1 LANRFSNSLNAN
13 APETSN
19 GEKITVNIPRIVIAG
34 LYGEGGKTTVATGLI
49 GALKKKGLKVQPFKV
64 GPDYIDATYH
74 TAVANQPSR
83 HLDSWLTS
91 PQAVLEIFERA
102 CRDADIAVIEG
113 FMGLFD
119 GITHVVDGAQDFGST
134 AQIAQILKAN
144 VILVLDVTGM
154 RINAAAVVHGFKS
167 FNEKVKVKGVILN
180 NIRSQ
185 QQAEW
190 MKRTIESATKVPVF
204 GLIPYSE
211 EIFLPTRLGGLIPI
225 PERES
230 LKTTLSKI
238 VEYVGERIDI
248 DKIFDIA
255 KDAEELPDID
265 SEVYPPQLRRKKVR
279 LGMAFD
285 EAFNFYYPTNIDLLM
300 AYGAETVFFSPIHD
314 KTLPS
319 NLDGLYLLGGFPYV
333 MAEQLARNQTM
344 RKSVK
349 DAAEDGMPIYSEH
362 GGSLYLTKS
371 ITDFEGS
378 TFPMAGALPGKATME
393 KKLQALDSTL
403 METINDNL
411 LNHRG
416 NIIHGHEY
424 HFSKIIDLPKD
435 AKFAFKM
442 RIGKGVDG
450 KHEGLMEQNILSLLG
465 HIHFAFSK
473 EFAANLIK
481 HCERHR
487 RK

>member
-1 LANRFSNSLNAN
+1 M
-13 APETSN
+13 
-19 GEKITVNIPRIVIAG
+19 TVNVPRVVIAG

-74 TAVANQPSR
+74 TAVANRPSR
-83 HLDSWLTS
+83 HLDPWLTS
-91 PQAVLEIFERA
+91 PRAVLEIFERA
-102 CRDADIAVIEG
+102 CRDADVAVIEG

-119 GITHVVDGAQDFGST
+119 GITRVVDGVQDFGST

-180 NIRSQ
+180 NVRSQ

-190 MKRTIESATKVPVF
+190 IKRIIESTAKVPVF
-204 GLIPYSE
+204 GLIPYSD
-211 EIFLPTRLGGLIPI
+211 EIFLPTRNGGLIPI
-225 PERES
+225 PERET
-230 LKTTLSKI
+230 LKTTLSKL

-255 KDAEELPDID
+255 KNAEELPDID
-265 SEVYPPQLRRKKVR
+265 SAVYPSQPSRKKVR

-300 AYGAETVFFSPIHD
+300 ACGAETVFFSPIHD
-314 KTLPS
+314 KKLPS
-319 NLDGLYLLGGFPYV
+319 NLDGLYLPGGFPDV
-333 MAEQLARNQTM
+333 LAEQLAENQTM

-349 DAAEDGMPIYSEH
+349 DAVYDEMPIYSEH
-362 GGSLYLTKS
+362 GGSMYLTKS
-371 ITDFEGS
+371 IANVEGS
-378 TFPMAGALPGKATME
+378 IFPMVGALSGKALME

-411 LNHRG
+411 LNWKG
-416 NIIHGHEY
+416 NIVHGHEY
-424 HFSKIIDLPKD
+424 HFSRIVDVPKD
-435 AKFAFKM
+435 VRFAFKM
-442 RIGKGVDG
+442 CIGKGIDG
-450 KHEGLMEQNILSLLG
+450 KHEGLMDHNILALLG
-465 HIHFAFSK
+465 HLNFAFSK
-473 EFAANLIK
+473 EFAGNFIK
-481 HCERHR
+481 HCERYRH
-487 RK
+487 K

>member
-1 LANRFSNSLNAN
+1 MTMN
-13 APETSN
+13 
-19 GEKITVNIPRIVIAG
+19 VPRVVIAG

-49 GALKKKGLKVQPFKV
+49 GAFKKRGLRVQPFKV
-64 GPDYIDATYH
+64 GPDYIDGSYH
-74 TAVANQPSR
+74 TAVANRPSR
-83 HLDSWLTS
+83 HLDPWLTS
-91 PQAVLEIFERA
+91 PRAVLEIFERA
-102 CRDADIAVIEG
+102 CRNADIAVIEG

-119 GITHVVDGAQDFGST
+119 GITRVVDGAQDFGST

-154 RINAAAVVHGFKS
+154 RMNAATIVHGFKS
-167 FNEKVKVKGVILN
+167 FNEKVKVKSVILN

-190 MKRTIESATKVPVF
+190 MKRTIASATKVPVF

-211 EIFLPTRLGGLIPI
+211 EILLPTRRGGLIPI
-225 PERES
+225 PERET
-230 LKTTLSKI
+230 LKTTLSKL

-248 DKIFDIA
+248 DKISDIA

-300 AYGAETVFFSPIHD
+300 AYGAETAFFSPIHD
-314 KTLPS
+314 KKLPS
-319 NLDGLYLLGGFPYV
+319 NLDGLYLPGGFPDV
-333 MAEQLARNQTM
+333 LAEQLAENQTM

-349 DAAEDGMPIYSEH
+349 EAVDDEMPIYSEH

-371 ITDFEGS
+371 IANVEGS
-378 TFPMAGALPGKATME
+378 IFPMVGALPGKALME

-411 LNHRG
+411 LNQRG

-424 HFSKIIDLPKD
+424 HFSRIIDVPKD
-435 AKFAFKM
+435 ARFAFKM
-442 RIGKGVDG
+442 CIGNGIDG
-450 KHEGLMEQNILSLLG
+450 KHEGWMEHNILALLG
-465 HIHFAFSK
+465 HLNFAFSK
-473 EFAANLIK
+473 EFAENLIK
-481 HCERHR
+481 RCEQYRH
-487 RK
+487 K

>member
-1 LANRFSNSLNAN
+1 
-13 APETSN
+13 
-19 GEKITVNIPRIVIAG
+19 VNIPRIVIAG
-34 LYGEGGKTTVATGLI
+34 LYGEGGKTTVATGII
-49 GALKKKGLKVQPFKV
+49 GALKKRGLKVQPFKV
-64 GPDYIDATYH
+64 GPDYIDGGYH
-74 TAVANQPSR
+74 TAVTNRPSR
-83 HLDSWLTS
+83 HLDPWLTS
-91 PQAVLEIFERA
+91 PRAVLEIFERA
-102 CRDADIAVIEG
+102 CRDADVAVIEG

-119 GITHVVDGAQDFGST
+119 GITRVVEGAQYFGST
-134 AQIAQILKAN
+134 AQIAQILKTN

-180 NIRSQ
+180 NVRNQ

-190 MKRTIESATKVPVF
+190 IKRITESTAKVPVF
-204 GLIPYSE
+204 GSIPYNE
-211 EIFLPTRLGGLIPI
+211 EIFLPTKLGGLIPI
-225 PERES
+225 PERET
-230 LKTTLSKI
+230 LKATLSKL

-248 DKIFDIA
+248 DKISDIA
-255 KDAEELPDID
+255 KDAEELPDMD
-265 SEVYPPQLRRKKVR
+265 SEIYPPQLKRKKVR

-300 AYGAETVFFSPIHD
+300 AYGAETVIFSPIHD
-314 KTLPS
+314 KTLPL
-319 NLDGLYLLGGFPYV
+319 NLDGLYLPGGFPDA

-349 DAAEDGMPIYSEH
+349 DAAENGMPIYSEH

-378 TFPMAGALPGKATME
+378 TFPMVGALPGEAIME

-411 LNHRG
+411 LNQRG
-416 NIIHGHEY
+416 SIIHGHEY
-424 HFSKIIDLPKD
+424 HFSKITNVPKD
-435 AKFAFKM
+435 EKFAFKM

-450 KHEGLMEQNILSLLG
+450 KHEGLMEHNILALLG
-465 HIHFAFSK
+465 HIHFAFNK

>member
-1 LANRFSNSLNAN
+1 MN
-13 APETSN
+13 
-19 GEKITVNIPRIVIAG
+19 VPRVIIAG

-49 GALKKKGLKVQPFKV
+49 GALKKRGLKVQPFKV
-64 GPDYIDATYH
+64 GPDYIDGGYH
-74 TAVANQPSR
+74 TAVANRPSR
-83 HLDSWLTS
+83 HLDPWLTS
-91 PQAVLEIFERA
+91 PRAVLEIFERA
-102 CRDADIAVIEG
+102 CRDADVAVIEG

-119 GITHVVDGAQDFGST
+119 GITRVVDGAQDFGST

-154 RINAAAVVHGFKS
+154 RMNAATIVHGFKS
-167 FNEKVKVKGVILN
+167 FNKKVKVKSVILN

-190 MKRTIESATKVPVF
+190 MKRTIESATKVPVR

-230 LKTTLSKI
+230 LKTTLSKL

-248 DKIFDIA
+248 DKISEVA

-265 SEVYPPQLRRKKVR
+265 SEVYPPQLKRKKVR
-279 LGMAFD
+279 VGIAFD
-285 EAFNFYYPTNIDLLM
+285 EAFNFNYPTNIDLLR

-314 KTLPS
+314 KELPA
-319 NLDGLYLLGGFPYV
+319 NLDGLYLPGGFPDV
-333 MAEQLARNQTM
+333 MAEQLTKNQTM

-349 DAAEDGMPIYSEH
+349 DAAYDEMPIYSEH

-371 ITDFEGS
+371 IADFEGS
-378 TFPMAGALPGKATME
+378 TFPMVGALPGKAVME

-403 METINDNL
+403 MKTINDNL
-411 LNHRG
+411 LNQRG
-416 NIIHGHEY
+416 KIIHGHEY
-424 HFSKIIDLPKD
+424 HFSRIMDIPKD
-435 AKFAFKM
+435 GKFAFKM
-442 RIGKGVDG
+442 DIGKGIDG
-450 KHEGLMEQNILSLLG
+450 KHEGLMEHNILALLG

-473 EFAANLIK
+473 EFAENLIK
-481 HCERHR
+481 RCGQYRH
-487 RK
+487 K

>member
-1 LANRFSNSLNAN
+1 MAMN
-13 APETSN
+13 
-19 GEKITVNIPRIVIAG
+19 VPRIVIAG

-49 GALKKKGLKVQPFKV
+49 GAFKKRGLEVQPFKV
-64 GPDYIDATYH
+64 GPDYIDGSYH
-74 TAVANQPSR
+74 TAVANRPSR
-83 HLDSWLTS
+83 HIDPWLTS
-91 PQAVLEIFERA
+91 PRTVLEIFERA
-102 CRDADIAVIEG
+102 CRNADIAVIEG

-119 GITHVVDGAQDFGST
+119 GITRVVDGVQDFGST

-154 RINAAAVVHGFKS
+154 RMNAATIVHGFKS
-167 FNEKVKVKGVILN
+167 FNEKVKVKGVVLN
-180 NIRSQ
+180 NVRSR

-190 MKRTIESATKVPVF
+190 MKQTIESATKVPVL

-211 EIFLPTRLGGLIPI
+211 EILLPTRCGGLIPI
-225 PERES
+225 PERET
-230 LKTTLSKI
+230 LKATLSKL

-255 KDAEELPDID
+255 ENSEELQDID
-265 SEVYPPQLRRKKVR
+265 SEVYPPHPRRKKVR

-285 EAFNFYYPTNIDLLM
+285 EAFNFYYQDNIDLLV

-314 KTLPS
+314 KKLPS
-319 NLDGLYLLGGFPYV
+319 NLDGLYLPGGFLYV
-333 MAEQLARNQTM
+333 LAEQLAANQTM

-349 DAAEDGMPIYSEH
+349 DAVYDEMPIYSEH

-371 ITDFEGS
+371 IANLEGS
-378 TFPMAGALPGKATME
+378 VFPMVGALPGKALME

-403 METINDNL
+403 METVNDSL
-411 LNHRG
+411 LNKRG
-416 NIIHGHEY
+416 VIIHGHEY
-424 HFSKIIDLPKD
+424 HFSKITDVPKD

-442 RIGKGVDG
+442 CIGKGIDG
-450 KHEGLMEQNILSLLG
+450 KHEGWMEHNVMALHG

-473 EFAANLIK
+473 EFAENLIK
-481 HCERHR
+481 HCEQYRH
-487 RK
+487 K

>member
-1 LANRFSNSLNAN
+1 M
-13 APETSN
+13 
-19 GEKITVNIPRIVIAG
+19 NIPRVVVAG

-64 GPDYIDATYH
+64 GPDYIDGGYH
-74 TAVANQPSR
+74 TAVADRPSR

-91 PQAVLEIFERA
+91 PRTVLEIFENN
-102 CRDADIAVIEG
+102 CKDADVAVIEG

-119 GITHVVDGAQDFGST
+119 GITRVVDGAQDFGST

-144 VILVLDVTGM
+144 IVLVLDVTGM
-154 RINAAAVVHGFKS
+154 RMNAATVVHGFKS
-167 FNEKVKVKGVILN
+167 FNEKVNVKSVILN
-180 NIRSQ
+180 NVRSQ

-190 MKRTIESATKVPVF
+190 MKQTIESATKVPVV

-225 PERES
+225 PEKET
-230 LKTTLSKI
+230 LKTTLAKL
-238 VEYVGERIDI
+238 VEYVGERVDI
-248 DKIFDIA
+248 DKILDVA
-255 KDAEELPDID
+255 KNAEELPDID
-265 SEVYPPQLRRKKVR
+265 SAAFPSQQRGKKVR
-279 LGMAFD
+279 LGLAFD
-285 EAFNFYYPTNIDLLM
+285 EAFNFYYPTNIDLLR

-319 NLDGLYLLGGFPYV
+319 NLDGLYLPGGFPDA

-344 RKSVK
+344 RKSIK
-349 DAAEDGMPIYSEH
+349 AAAEDGMPIYSEH

-371 ITDFEGS
+371 IADFEGS
-378 TFPMAGALPGKATME
+378 TFPMVGALPGKAVME

-411 LNHRG
+411 LNQKG
-416 NIIHGHEY
+416 SIIHGHEY
-424 HFSKIIDLPKD
+424 HFSKIIDVPKD

-442 RIGKGVDG
+442 CIGKGTDG
-450 KHEGLMEQNILSLLG
+450 KHEGWMEHNVMALQG
-465 HIHFAFSK
+465 HLNFAFSK
-473 EFAANLIK
+473 EFAENLIK
-481 HCERHR
+481 RCEQHRH
-487 RK
+487 K

>member
-1 LANRFSNSLNAN
+1 
-13 APETSN
+13 
-19 GEKITVNIPRIVIAG
+19 VNIPRVIIAG

-49 GALKKKGLKVQPFKV
+49 GALKKRGLKVQPFKV
-64 GPDYIDATYH
+64 GPDYIDGGYH
-74 TAVANQPSR
+74 TAVANRPSR
-83 HLDSWLTS
+83 HLDPWLTS
-91 PQAVLEIFERA
+91 PRAVLEIFERA
-102 CRDADIAVIEG
+102 CRDADVAVIEG

-119 GITHVVDGAQDFGST
+119 GITRVVDGAQDFGST

-154 RINAAAVVHGFKS
+154 RMNAATIVHGFKS
-167 FNEKVKVKGVILN
+167 FNEKVKVKSVILN
-180 NIRSQ
+180 NVRSQ

-190 MKRTIESATKVPVF
+190 MKRTVESATKVPVR

-211 EIFLPTRLGGLIPI
+211 EIFLPTRRGGLIPI
-225 PERES
+225 PERET
-230 LKTTLSKI
+230 LKTTLSKL

-248 DKIFDIA
+248 DKISDIA

-265 SEVYPPQLRRKKVR
+265 SEVYPPQPRKEKVR

-285 EAFNFYYPTNIDLLM
+285 EAFNFYYPTNIELLR
-300 AYGAETVFFSPIHD
+300 AYGAETMFFSPIHD
-314 KTLPS
+314 KELPA
-319 NLDGLYLLGGFPYV
+319 NLDGLYLPGGFPDV
-333 MAEQLARNQTM
+333 MAEQLTKNQTM

-349 DAAEDGMPIYSEH
+349 DAAEGGMPIYSEH

-378 TFPMAGALPGKATME
+378 TFPMVGALPGKALME

-411 LNHRG
+411 LNQRG
-416 NIIHGHEY
+416 KIIHGHEY
-424 HFSKIIDLPKD
+424 HFSRILDVPKD
-435 AKFAFKM
+435 ARFAFKM

-450 KHEGLMEQNILSLLG
+450 KHEGLMEHNSLSLLG
-465 HIHFAFSK
+465 HLNFAFNK
-473 EFAANLIK
+473 EFAENLIK
-481 HCERHR
+481 HCERYRH
-487 RK
+487 K

>member
-1 LANRFSNSLNAN
+1 M
-13 APETSN
+13 
-19 GEKITVNIPRIVIAG
+19 TVNIPRVVIAG

-49 GALKKKGLKVQPFKV
+49 GALKKRGLKVQPFKV
-64 GPDYIDATYH
+64 GPDYIDGGYH
-74 TAVANQPSR
+74 TAVANRPSR
-83 HLDSWLTS
+83 HLDPWLTS

-102 CRDADIAVIEG
+102 CRNADIAVIEG

-119 GITHVVDGAQDFGST
+119 GITRVVDGAQDFGST

-154 RINAAAVVHGFKS
+154 RMNAATIVHGFKS

-180 NIRSQ
+180 NVRSQ

-211 EIFLPTRLGGLIPI
+211 EILLPTRLGGLIPI
-225 PERES
+225 PERET
-230 LKTTLSKI
+230 LKTTLSKL

-248 DKIFDIA
+248 DKISDIA

-314 KTLPS
+314 KKLPA
-319 NLDGLYLLGGFPYV
+319 NLDGLYLPGGFPDV
-333 MAEQLARNQTM
+333 MAEQLAKNQTM
-344 RKSVK
+344 RKSIK
-349 DAAEDGMPIYSEH
+349 DAAEDEMPIYSEH
-362 GGSLYLTKS
+362 GGSLYLTKA
-371 ITDFEGS
+371 IADFEGS
-378 TFPMAGALPGKATME
+378 TFPMVGALPGSAVME

-416 NIIHGHEY
+416 NIVHGHEY
-424 HFSKIIDLPKD
+424 HFSRIIDVPKD

-442 RIGKGVDG
+442 CIGRGIDG
-450 KHEGLMEQNILSLLG
+450 KHEGWMEHNILALLG

-473 EFAANLIK
+473 EFAENLIK
-481 HCERHR
+481 RCEQYRH
-487 RK
+487 K